1 MIRRSLTLLA
11 TVGLLA
17 SAGCAAG
24 PDGPEAQRILDQVA
38 EASKNIESMSYA
50 MKISGEA
57 AGQTFS
63 MTIDG
68 AGYTTGEAAGD
79 MVMNLAIE
87 APGVPLMRTSVLARD
102 GQLFVNLDGTWQAVP
117 GGLTA
122 EQLGQ
127 LQGQLD
133 GLDFASFVR
142 DVKVEKDVIFL
153 GEPVTKV
160 AGTLD
165 VVAMMES
172 VGGQIGEASGLGSL
186 TSGLAGAEQAL
197 GALSDARA
205 VLYVSDITHL
215 VKAMHVEFEV
225 EEQGQTGTFAID
237 YALRSVDQP
246 VTLPEPALVA

>member
-1 MIRRSLTLLA
+1 MMRRTLTLLA
-11 TVGLLA
+11 MVGLLA

-24 PDGPEAQRILDQVA
+24 PDGPEAKRILDQVT
-38 EASKNIESMSYA
+38 EASKNVESMSYS

-68 AGYTTGEAAGD
+68 AGYTTGEDAGD
-79 MVMNLAIE
+79 MVMNMAVE
-87 APGVPLMRTSVLARD
+87 APGVPLMQTSILARD
-102 GQLFVNLDGTWQAVP
+102 GQLFVNAGGTWESVP

-122 EQLGQ
+122 EQLGE
-127 LQGQLD
+127 LEGQLD

-142 DVKVEKDVIFL
+142 DVKVEKDLIFL

-165 VVAMMES
+165 VVAMMGS
-172 VGGQIGEASGLGSL
+172 VAGQIGDTSGLGSL
-186 TSGLAGAEQAL
+186 TSGLAGAEQTL

-215 VKAMHVEFEV
+215 VKAMHVEFEI

-237 YALRSVDQP
+237 YALRSVDEP
-246 VTLPEPALVA
+246 VTLPEPAIVA